1 MHSLELHGSQAHATA
16 NPTTLLL
23 VLEDVDQSADVG
35 QNLNLELIAVLQR
48 DLGLAAKT
56 DTRRGTGDDDG
67 AGGQRRAL
75 GQEADDS
82 GDAEDEVTGNINVS
96 ELVFEMNFRLDLLDA
111 ALLENLAVPQAAH
124 SKLGRVRD
132 EGL

>member
-1 MHSLELHGSQAHATA
+1 M
-16 NPTTLLL
+16 
-23 VLEDVDQSADVG
+23 G
-35 QNLNLELIAVLQR
+35 QNLNLELIAVLQG
-48 DLGLAAKT
+48 DLGLASET
-56 DTRRGTGDDDG
+56 DARRGAGDDDG

-75 GQEADDS
+75 GQEADDF

-96 ELVFEMNFRLDLLDA
+96 ELVFEMNCRLDLLDA

-124 SKLGRVRD
+124 LKLGRVRD